1 MCDNWYL
8 RHSNFFVKVHSMYKH
23 APLRENEWTA
33 CHCPSIGC
41 LGSISWNRHFCINWW
56 RFINFYLHVNSSL
69 WKLMTVQESMWGL
82 VNFCLWKSSD
92 RHHLINQTKLLKNIH
107 VYNTGITQHDLAIT
121 NIFNS
126 SIRLTF
132 LTQSSALI
140 WGKTQLWGRELE
152 IESWKSSTKVFISRN
167 EVYIPEAGYPGIQ
180 GNPRPARSARPGDP
194 SFPRCAHQCCWPYSM
209 IQYKYMGSTKSGFFS
224 GWGGFFAF

>member
-1 MCDNWYL
+1 MSW
-8 RHSNFFVKVHSMYKH
+8 SKH
-23 APLRENEWTA
+23 WLFRQHIVNSSFLSKLMTF
-33 CHCPSIGC
+33 HKRS
-41 LGSISWNRHFCINWW
+41 
-56 RFINFYLHVNSSL
+56 YLHVNSSL
-69 WKLMTVQESMWGL
+69 WKLMTVQESMGGL

-152 IESWKSSTKVFISRN
+152 IESCKSSTKVLISRN
-167 EVYIPEAGYPGIQ
+167 EVYIPEAGYPGIP

-224 GWGGFFAF
+224 RWGGFFAF

>member
-1 MCDNWYL
+1 MTFHK
-8 RHSNFFVKVHSMYKH
+8 R
-23 APLRENEWTA
+23 
-33 CHCPSIGC
+33 
-41 LGSISWNRHFCINWW
+41 
-56 RFINFYLHVNSSL
+56 FYLHVNSSL
-69 WKLMTVQESMWGL
+69 WKLMTVQESMGGL

-152 IESWKSSTKVFISRN
+152 LKVGNLQPRSWFLEMKYTYPRLGILESQGTRGLRDQLVREICLFHDVFTNVVDPTVWSNINIWGQQNRDFFRGGVGSLLFSRFL
-167 EVYIPEAGYPGIQ
+167 VVILYQ
-180 GNPRPARSARPGDP
+180 R
-194 SFPRCAHQCCWPYSM
+194 
-209 IQYKYMGSTKSGFFS
+209 
-224 GWGGFFAF
+224 

>member
-1 MCDNWYL
+1 MSLSKHWL
-8 RHSNFFVKVHSMYKH
+8 FRQHIVKSSFLYKLMTFH
-23 APLRENEWTA
+23 KR
-33 CHCPSIGC
+33 
-41 LGSISWNRHFCINWW
+41 
-56 RFINFYLHVNSSL
+56 FYLHVNSSL
-69 WKLMTVQESMWGL
+69 WKLMTVQESMGGL

-140 WGKTQLWGRELE
+140 WGKTSALRQRIRNWKLE
-152 IESWKSSTKVFISRN
+152 IFNQGPRN

>member
-1 MCDNWYL
+1 MSLSKHWL
-8 RHSNFFVKVHSMYKH
+8 FRQHIVKSSFLYKLMTFH
-23 APLRENEWTA
+23 KR
-33 CHCPSIGC
+33 
-41 LGSISWNRHFCINWW
+41 
-56 RFINFYLHVNSSL
+56 FYLHVNSSL
-69 WKLMTVQESMWGL
+69 WKLMTVQESMGGL

-140 WGKTQLWGRELE
+140 
-152 IESWKSSTKVFISRN
+152 
-167 EVYIPEAGYPGIQ
+167 
-180 GNPRPARSARPGDP
+180 
-194 SFPRCAHQCCWPYSM
+194 
-209 IQYKYMGSTKSGFFS
+209 
-224 GWGGFFAF
+224 